1 MNIMRLSILGILVIL
16 LLAFGYAIGLYE
28 KNSAIVVVSVSVV
41 VLSFFMW
48 KSWSSNI

>member
-1 MNIMRLSILGILVIL
+1 MNIMRLSILVIL

-41 VLSFFMW
+41 VLLFLHRG
-48 KSWSSNI
+48 NHGVATYE